1 MVGAGGKIKDNSASH
16 DSPIP
21 ARALASAAFAPARL
35 PKRPANSGRR
45 VASRDVVLAGGGV
58 GWRGAPPRG
67 HCMASRRPAL
77 EPGDSGPVD
86 NIEFRHLDDA
96 VAGRVRA
103 FFTGERPGFKKDGR
117 RSVRIAHPSKAG
129 VEIKI
134 KGAGLHGRFIKFG
147 TRRKTGPKAPLFDFD
162 GRMMEDVASGHDNA
176 YVGGASFQQAA
187 TEYRMTQLL
196 AALGYKVVPCLG
208 FGKVE
213 KAGLASWFSVFEMQS
228 DWMSIKP
235 PEFSLEEY
243 CEAKFRDR
251 PSVARSC
258 REARSDRLCL
268 VCRHAGRPVLS
279 QGSAS
284 FSHGRPH
291 FHVAALLGDA
301 AVLRAAYRRSRRH
314 SFAKKANDRNG
325 ARRYPG
331 ASASGRSCRAQASPI
346 TRRCAGNLWPVTCLA
361 RPQSFDQRD
370 LVAVLRG
377 NPITSA
383 MLDLCPAKYERY

>member
-1 MVGAGGKIKDNSASH
+1 MSN
-16 DSPIP
+16 
-21 ARALASAAFAPARL
+21 LL
-35 PKRPANSGRR
+35 WRR
-45 VASRDVVLAGGGV
+45 RD
-58 GWRGAPPRG
+58 P
-67 HCMASRRPAL
+67 
-77 EPGDSGPVD
+77 EPGAAGQADR
-86 NIEFRHLDDA
+86 IELRHLDEA

-117 RSVRIAHPSKAG
+117 RSVRIAHPSNAG

-134 KGAGLHGRFIKFG
+134 KGAGLNGRFIKFG
-147 TRRKTGPKAPLFDFD
+147 TRRKTGPKAVLFDFD

-176 YVGGASFQQAA
+176 YAGGASFQQAA
-187 TEYRMTQLL
+187 TEYRITQLL

-243 CEAKFRDR
+243 CEAKF
-251 PSVARSC
+251 AI
-258 REARSDRLCL
+258 
-268 VCRHAGRPVLS
+268 G
-279 QGSAS
+279 Q
-284 FSHGRPH
+284 
-291 FHVAALLGDA
+291 
-301 AVLRAAYRRSRRH
+301 VLRDLAVKHDLIGYAWYVGTPGGQYYLKDLHPFRMADPISMSQLSWVMQLCFALH
-314 SFAKKANDRNG
+314 IVGLATISFAKKATTGTVPDDIQTLGFRAILPSAGKSDHEALRRQLVARYMLG
-325 ARRYPG
+325 APE
-331 ASASGRSCRAQASPI
+331 
-346 TRRCAGNLWPVTCLA
+346 
-361 RPQSFDQRD
+361 SFDQRD